1 MSKNLSVINYQD
13 NKEKLQKSPLKDV
26 KAFLLKKKKESN
38 NIVIIHTKISD
49 KMKNNLVDYRKNIRK
64 KRPIV
69 IKKKLFLFGKIL
81 GLTLVS
87 GLREMCEQV

>member
-26 KAFLLKKKKESN
+26 EAFLLKKKKESN

-49 KMKNNLVDYRKNIRK
+49 KMKNNLVEYRKNIRK
-64 KRPIV
+64 KQPIV
-69 IKKKLFLFGKIL
+69 IKKNYFCLEKFW
-81 GLTLVS
+81 V
-87 GLREMCEQV
+87 